1 MSFTKVAP
9 AGIGTSPG
17 NSILI
22 GDSLLHS
29 TGIDIGSNTGI
40 GVTIRKHGDAT
51 FTGIVTAKEFR
62 TTGNITAASFTGDI
76 SNATGQASGL
86 GTALSQTQT
95 DVLNKV
101 YYTNSVL
108 KITSNTVVDTPSSA
122 AGAYTNYA
130 EIKVDDGNTFTV
142 RSGDEFKLNVLGIG
156 TLSNY

>member
-51 FTGIVTAKEFR
+51 FTGIVTASAFKGDGSGLTGVVQSDTPLGDS
-62 TTGNITAASFTGDI
+62 TTSTIFYEID
-76 SNATGQASGL
+76 NATTISTTTNLSRTSGNPGKIYTKFREVVV
-86 GTALSQTQT
+86 GTAPGTVELIVADGEEFIVDAYQLAVNTK
-95 DVLNKV
+95 DVQ
-101 YYTNSVL
+101 
-108 KITSNTVVDTPSSA
+108 
-122 AGAYTNYA
+122 
-130 EIKVDDGNTFTV
+130 
-142 RSGDEFKLNVLGIG
+142 
-156 TLSNY
+156 

>member
-9 AGIGTSPG
+9 AGIGTEPG

-51 FTGIVTAKEFR
+51 FTGIVTALKFV
-62 TTGNITAASFTGDI
+62 GDI
-76 SNATGQASGL
+76 SDATGQASGL

-101 YYTNSVL
+101 YYTNSILEVS
-108 KITSNTVVDTPSSA
+108 SNTTIDTPSTA
-122 AGAYTNYA
+122 AGGYTNYA
-130 EIKVDDGNTFTV
+130 EIKVTDGNTLTISSGLIIKMFLKLSFTL
-142 RSGDEFKLNVLGIG
+142 K
-156 TLSNY
+156 

>member
-9 AGIGTSPG
+9 AGIGTEPG

-51 FTGIVTAKEFR
+51 FTGIVTALKFV
-62 TTGNITAASFTGDI
+62 GDI
-76 SNATGQASGL
+76 SDATGQASGL

-95 DVLNKV
+95 DALNKV
-101 YYTNSVL
+101 YYTNSIL
-108 KITSNTVVDTPSSA
+108 EISSNTTIDTPSSA
-122 AGAYTNYA
+122 AGGYTNYA
-130 EIKVDDGNTFTV
+130 EIKVADGNTLTIS
-142 RSGDEFKLNVLGIG
+142 SGDEFKLNVLGIG

>member
-9 AGIGTSPG
+9 AGIGTEPG

-51 FTGIVTAKEFR
+51 FTGIVTALKFV
-62 TTGNITAASFTGDI
+62 GDI
-76 SNATGQASGL
+76 SDATGQASGL

-101 YYTNSVL
+101 YYTNSIL
-108 KITSNTVVDTPSSA
+108 EISSNTTIDTPSTA
-122 AGAYTNYA
+122 AGGYTNYA
-130 EIKVDDGNTFTV
+130 EIKVTDGNTLTIS
-142 RSGDEFKLNVLGIG
+142 SGDEFKLNVLGIG